1 MSSGYSIGARGTRW
15 MLPGTGGMSRPRR
28 RLTTL
33 GLFSDRN
40 DDGTPCAEPGGDVW
54 EPIHGISIDDYAT
67 ISARLAR
74 QRLEG
79 IESIERWLEGQGVAR
94 GTWAEIA
101 SRWAQRMAAD
111 ESVRAR
117 YGVRYTRA

>member
-1 MSSGYSIGARGTRW
+1 M
-15 MLPGTGGMSRPRR
+15 
-28 RLTTL
+28 
-33 GLFSDRN
+33 GLFSDGT
-40 DDGTPCAEPGGDVW
+40 DDDLPGAEPGSDVW

-74 QRLEG
+74 QQFEG
-79 IESIERWLEGQGVAR
+79 IEAIEAWLEGHGVAR

-101 SRWAQRMAAD
+101 SRWAARMAAD

-117 YGVRYTRA
+117 YGVRYTSA